1 MKKKDNVTEFPKF
14 ININIG
20 VVIFIIIFIYLLFNV
35 LTYLTKVH
43 ISVYEV
49 EQGTIAANN
58 IYKGLVLRD
67 ETTYS
72 SEYSGS
78 INYYVKEYSKVGFN
92 DLIYT
97 VDENG
102 SVSERLN
109 EAKHNLASLSSRAT
123 NDISDILEDG
133 KDAYIAQPWDII
145 SISSKMIKVSREK
158 ETSDLVALN
167 GKRIALE
174 EFDSAIETKKL
185 LDIMFEK

>member
-72 SEYSGS
+72 SEYFG
-78 INYYVKEYSKVGFN
+78 
-92 DLIYT
+92 
-97 VDENG
+97 
-102 SVSERLN
+102 
-109 EAKHNLASLSSRAT
+109 
-123 NDISDILEDG
+123 
-133 KDAYIAQPWDII
+133 
-145 SISSKMIKVSREK
+145 
-158 ETSDLVALN
+158 
-167 GKRIALE
+167 
-174 EFDSAIETKKL
+174 
-185 LDIMFEK
+185 